1 MPHADVIV
9 IGSGAMGVAASAA
22 LAERGAAVL
31 ALDRFGVPHDRGSSH
46 GATRL
51 IRRAYFEHP
60 DYVPLLHEAYRGW
73 RDLEAA
79 TETSLLLERGLVLGG
94 PAGGEA
100 VRGAL
105 ESAAIH
111 GLAVERMSAAEAA
124 REWPEISLDDDW
136 IAVWEPAAGYLRVEE
151 CIRAF
156 AARAARAGARIEAGV
171 TVRAWRV
178 ESGGGVAVETDRGIH
193 RAARLVVTPG
203 AWAADLA
210 RLPEVPF
217 RVLRKSL
224 FWYRP
229 APAVAAA
236 FADGSL
242 PCFAFDT
249 PAGFHY
255 GFPALDAD
263 GVKIAEHS
271 GGAEVADPLAV
282 DRTLDA
288 AEEGRVAA
296 VSRCRLPRLGT
307 DLARHATCLY
317 TMTPDGHFVIGLHPR
332 HPEVAVAVGFS
343 GHGFKFASA
352 VGPILAE
359 LALDGRTTRPVGFLA
374 PGRFAAAG

>member
-1 MPHADVIV
+1 VIV
-9 IGSGAMGVAASAA
+9 IGSGAMGAAAA
-22 LAERGAAVL
+22 AELAGRGAAVL
-31 ALDRFGVPHDRGSSH
+31 TLDRFGIPHDRGSSH

-60 DYVPLLHEAYRGW
+60 DYVPLLEDAYARW

-79 TETSLLLERGLVLGG
+79 TGRSLLVERGLLLGG
-94 PAGGEA
+94 PADGEA
-100 VRGAL
+100 VKGAL

-111 GLAVERMSAAEAA
+111 RLAVERLSAADSA
-124 REWPEISLDDDW
+124 REWPEIRLDDDW
-136 IAVWEPAAGYLRVEE
+136 TAVWEPAAGYLLVEE
-151 CIRAF
+151 CVRAF
-156 AARAARAGARIEAGV
+156 AALAERRGARFEAGV
-171 TVRAWRV
+171 TVREWRV
-178 ESGGGVAVETDRGIH
+178 EPGGGVAVETDRGTH
-193 RAARLVVTPG
+193 RARRLIVTPG
-203 AWAADLA
+203 AWATDLA

-217 RVLRKSL
+217 RVLAKSL

-229 APAVAAA
+229 PAAVAGA
-236 FADGSL
+236 FADGAL

-271 GGAEVADPLAV
+271 GGAPVADPLAV
-282 DRTLDA
+282 DRALDA
-288 AEEGRVAA
+288 AEEARVAA
-296 VSRCRLPRLGT
+296 VARRRLPRLGT
-307 DLARHATCLY
+307 DLVRHATCLY

-352 VGPILAE
+352 VGPILAD
-359 LALDGRTTRPVGFLA
+359 LALDGRTARPVGFLA
-374 PGRFAAAG
+374 PERFAAAG